1 MQFDAN
7 LHEKTR
13 AKIEEKL
20 AAGFVF
26 DAEKWKAG
34 AEPKEAAPAA
44 SMALVAR
51 VAEATRAL
59 EVTVEMVAAKR
70 VEAMGTLGRRGARS
84 MLESTWRTCLAELT
98 PRARIGVW
106 RRP

>member
-34 AEPKEAAPAA
+34 AEPKEAAAPDEQANH
-44 SMALVAR
+44 VPG
-51 VAEATRAL
+51 
-59 EVTVEMVAAKR
+59 EVEEVLLRQQTLSVEDH
-70 VEAMGTLGRRGARS
+70 
-84 MLESTWRTCLAELT
+84 
-98 PRARIGVW
+98 
-106 RRP
+106 